1 MISQLDFYIEDV
13 LNPKVLIIKD
23 SSFYNPDIVP
33 TNPQLVIQYPGSQ
46 NYVITSAGI
55 NFTYTINSNT
65 IGLTHVYTSSALAD
79 LPDGL
84 WTIKYSI
91 CPNDDLFVEYT
102 FLRNT
107 KQLIKYHNLFCS
119 LEIQKCN
126 RKEYEEELK
135 KLRELK
141 QKIDAAVYLA
151 ECGKYNQAI
160 ELYDANC
167 HTLDSMSQTCK
178 CYG

>member
-1 MISQLDFYIEDV
+1 MISQLDFYIENI

-33 TNPQLVIQYPGSQ
+33 TDPKIVIQYPGSSK
-46 NYVITSAGI
+46 YVTTNVGI
-55 NFTYTINSNT
+55 HFSYVINSNT
-65 IGLTHVYTSSALAD
+65 IGLTNVTNSNSLAD

-91 CPNDDLFVEYT
+91 CPSDELFVEYT

-126 RKEYEEELK
+126 RKEYEEQLK
-135 KLRELK
+135 NLIKIK

-151 ECGKYNQAI
+151 ECCKYNQAI
-160 ELYDANC
+160 ELYDSIC
-167 HTLDSMSQTCK
+167 EELKDLSHTCK